1 MSATYKKGEIV
12 WAKIQ
17 GYSWW
22 PGRITKIKLK
32 LCIRKNRLG
41 KYILKYENEPYFY
54 ITFFPNDSISK
65 VKLKSMKKFIDG
77 YKLRNGITKRKK
89 LNKAIYIA
97 TKTFLKENPNL
108 DIDIKR
114 NIFNIKLFSRKKFT
128 LLRRFRALGEEE
140 EEMNGE
146 NDIQSF
152 IDSEMN
158 ECENYKNEL
167 KENNSKKK
175 YIGKKRKKSYNDE
188 NSEVIYSE
196 NEESSDNIDNINKRC
211 NKELKKYSNELY
223 KINIEI
229 KRKNTIN
236 NIINLFNKVES
247 LINKHNIEYSFNVM
261 KDLFLIVNNYTNH
274 NNEIIMNK
282 SKSLHKDLI
291 FKYLNNFFR
300 YDKNFLEKDL
310 LLFNES
316 FLRNKDK
323 NINNNYL
330 IKIEQ
335 LGYEI
340 GLQLDNLNNNNN
352 NDNQTLKNEEIV
364 YNKKQNYNY
373 LKIKD
378 KELYKQNEKNSKEKE
393 IKEEEINNKKYDK
406 YYNNINNI
414 EIKNIYN
421 FNFNPELNDT
431 ITISIN
437 DDNNKKSNDK
447 NDNINDENL
456 DKSEPEDNIDITID
470 DKNDNKILSFN
481 NNEPFLKDIINNPNY
496 FSKKPEGRL
505 YPDNFFE
512 EIYLKS
518 GITSKSELLRKKM
531 CLQLYNILKLVLPFC
546 QEDIFKKNVIFL
558 EYLARH
564 IDPLFGNKYMIII
577 NMIYNRI
584 KSEAVKLKNKNK
596 K

>member
-32 LCIRKNRLG
+32 LCIRKDRLG

-89 LNKAIYIA
+89 LNKAISIA
-97 TKTFLKENPNL
+97 TKAFLKENPNL

-114 NIFNIKLFSRKKFT
+114 NIFNIKLFSRKKFP

-188 NSEVIYSE
+188 NSEEINSD
-196 NEESSDNIDNINKRC
+196 NDESSDNIDNINKRC

-236 NIINLFNKVES
+236 NIINLFNKIES
-247 LINKHNIEYSFNVM
+247 LINKHNIEYSFNIM
-261 KDLFLIVNNYTNH
+261 KDLLFILNNYTNH
-274 NNEIIMNK
+274 NNDIIMNK
-282 SKSLHKDLI
+282 SISLHKDLI
-291 FKYLNNFFR
+291 SKYLNNFFR

-335 LGYEI
+335 LGYDI
-340 GLQLDNLNNNNN
+340 GLQLDNSNNNS

-364 YNKKQNYNY
+364 YNKKENYNY
-373 LKIKD
+373 
-378 KELYKQNEKNSKEKE
+378 
-393 IKEEEINNKKYDK
+393 
-406 YYNNINNI
+406 
-414 EIKNIYN
+414 
-421 FNFNPELNDT
+421 
-431 ITISIN
+431 
-437 DDNNKKSNDK
+437 
-447 NDNINDENL
+447 
-456 DKSEPEDNIDITID
+456 
-470 DKNDNKILSFN
+470 
-481 NNEPFLKDIINNPNY
+481 
-496 FSKKPEGRL
+496 
-505 YPDNFFE
+505 
-512 EIYLKS
+512 
-518 GITSKSELLRKKM
+518 
-531 CLQLYNILKLVLPFC
+531 
-546 QEDIFKKNVIFL
+546 
-558 EYLARH
+558 
-564 IDPLFGNKYMIII
+564 
-577 NMIYNRI
+577 
-584 KSEAVKLKNKNK
+584 
-596 K
+596 